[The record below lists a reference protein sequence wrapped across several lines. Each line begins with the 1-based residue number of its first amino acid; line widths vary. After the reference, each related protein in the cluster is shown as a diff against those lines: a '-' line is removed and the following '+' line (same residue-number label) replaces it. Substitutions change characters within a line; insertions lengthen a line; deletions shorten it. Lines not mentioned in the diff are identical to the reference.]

1 MKREIILDTE
11 TTGLDPK
18 NGDRIVEIAAIE
30 LFNGSVSTNNFHR
43 YINPERDIP
52 DSAFRVHGI
61 SDEMVADKP
70 KFADIV
76 ADFLLFIGDDSIVA
90 HNADFDL
97 RFLNS
102 ELERIGRAPLSN
114 ERVIDTLALARKKH
128 PGSSNSLD
136 ALCARYGVDRS
147 HRVKH
152 GALIDAEILAEVY
165 IELTGGRQT
174 SLSLQIRKEIRKV
187 EFKAG
192 LTERPLALPS
202 FLAPGDEARHREL
215 VSSLSA
221 AAFWRRY
228 WTEAERSES

>member
-1 MKREIILDTE
+1 M
-11 TTGLDPK
+11 
-18 NGDRIVEIAAIE
+18 
-30 LFNGSVSTNNFHR
+30 
-43 YINPERDIP
+43 
-52 DSAFRVHGI
+52 
-61 SDEMVADKP
+61 ADKP

-76 ADFLLFIGDDSIVA
+76 ADFLLFIGDDLIVA

-102 ELERIGRAPLSN
+102 ELERIGRPPLSN

-192 LTERPLALPS
+192 LTERPRALPS
-202 FLAPGDEARHREL
+202 LLAADDKTRHREL
-215 VSSLSA
+215 VASLSA
-221 AAFWRRY
+221 AAFWWRY
-228 WTEAERSES
+228 WTEAERIES